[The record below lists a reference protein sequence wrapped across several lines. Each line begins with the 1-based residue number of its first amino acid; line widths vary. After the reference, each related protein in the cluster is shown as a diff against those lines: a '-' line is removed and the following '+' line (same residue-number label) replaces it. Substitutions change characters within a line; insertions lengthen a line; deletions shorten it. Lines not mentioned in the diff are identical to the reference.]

1 MIHIGEII
9 RNYCAD
15 HHLPLADVATKAR
28 LSRTHIYKLI
38 RNNNPSVLRL
48 WDISNAAGHNFFQY
62 FVNPT
67 GLDSSST
74 AKLTAEVRKL
84 QAKIASQQKEIQY
97 QADIIA
103 LLRAKQQP

>member
-15 HHLPLADVATKAR
+15 HRMPLSEVATKAR
-28 LSRTHIYKLI
+28 LSRTHIYKII
-38 RNNNPSVLRL
+38 RSNNPSVLRL
-48 WDISNAAGHNFFQY
+48 WDISNAVGHNFFQY

-84 QAKIASQQKEIQY
+84 QAKVASQQKEIQY
-97 QADIIA
+97 QQEIIA
-103 LLRAKQQP
+103 LLKAQHQP

>member
-15 HHLPLADVATKAR
+15 HRMSLADIAVKAR
-28 LSRTHIYKLI
+28 ISRTHIYKII
-38 RNNNPSVLRL
+38 RSNNPSVLRL

-67 GLDSSST
+67 GLDSSSIV
-74 AKLTAEVRKL
+74 KLTAENRRL
-84 QAKIASQQKEIQY
+84 QAKVASQQKEILLQ
-97 QADIIA
+97 QEIIA
-103 LLRAKQQP
+103 LLKARQQP